1 MRKFIVI
8 LFLLTCALY
17 SNAQQNRVTVTLK
30 TGTKIVGELKR
41 MDPLS
46 EIVITIA
53 GQETII
59 PMDKVASVDTV
70 DNPANNKKPTND
82 TPTQRNSAQTPPLG
96 DDKLVITEK
105 SDYADKY
112 TLSLMGL
119 PIEMFL
125 VKGGIMNMGFDGRHS
140 LSMNSEPVH
149 KVEVTS
155 FYISKP
161 LTYEQVKAFGINIK
175 ETKKGLALITKW
187 EDANRLAEL
196 IASETL
202 MPLRLPTEAEWEFAA
217 CCRDH
222 ETIFANAI
230 VNKKMAFDWCS
241 DYYGPFKKGDIIVD
255 PQGPAKGEEHVVR
268 AYNAK
273 NGKFDRSNYIPFGYS
288 ELGYVRLVIKARD
301 IVKK

>member
-1 MRKFIVI
+1 MRKFVI

-17 SNAQQNRVTVTLK
+17 SNAQQGRVTVTLK

-46 EIVITIA
+46 DIVITIA
-53 GQETII
+53 GQETVI
-59 PMDKVASVDTV
+59 PMDKVANVESS
-70 DNPANNKKPTND
+70 DNSADNKKTTIDVPSQLNT
-82 TPTQRNSAQTPPLG
+82 AQTSPFG

-105 SDYADKY
+105 NDYADKY
-112 TLSLMGL
+112 SFSLMGL
-119 PIEMFL
+119 PVEMFL

-155 FYISKP
+155 FFISKP
-161 LTYEQVKAFGINIK
+161 LTYEQVKAFDINVK
-175 ETKKGLALITKW
+175 ETQKGLALISKW
-187 EDANRLAEL
+187 EDANRLVEL
-196 IASETL
+196 IASETR
-202 MPLRLPTEAEWEFAA
+202 MSLRLPTEAEWEFAA

-230 VNKKMAFDWCS
+230 INKKMAFDWCS
-241 DYYGPFKKGDIIVD
+241 DYYGPFKKGDIILD
-255 PQGPAKGEEHVVR
+255 PKGPTKGEEHVVR

-273 NGKFDRSNYIPFGYS
+273 KGKFDRSNYIPYGYS
-288 ELGYVRLVIKARD
+288 ELGYVRLVIKARE
-301 IVKK
+301 IK